1 MFIEKDPIV
10 SVVIPTYNHAEYL
23 KKALNSVL
31 SQTFNLIEVLVIDNN
46 SSDDTDLVLSSFVD
60 RRLKII
66 KIDNNGVI
74 AVSRNLGIKKA
85 VGQWI
90 AFLDSDD
97 FWYPNRLETIIQNLD
112 QNEKFDVITTDELKI
127 NKATGKK
134 KKLIYGPILGRNQYK
149 SLLFYGN
156 QFSPSAT
163 MIRNSFLKENSLQF
177 SEKREFVTVEDYDF
191 WLNILLRKPKVKFLK
206 TVQGEYLLHGKNN
219 SSYRELHDKNRR
231 ALLKHHVFNVQDFET
246 NKHKLWQNIIV
257 LDEFI
262 LELKQANRNLFTKS
276 TLVIFK
282 LFISSP
288 TFISKWILVR
298 FKLLIYKQIFSHNNI
313 AK

>member
-1 MFIEKDPIV
+1 MHIEKDPIV

-23 KKALNSVL
+23 KKALESAL
-31 SQTFNLIEVLVIDNN
+31 SQTFNLIEVLVVDNN
-46 SSDDTDLVLSSFVD
+46 SSDDTDLVLGSFVD
-60 RRLKII
+60 KRLKII
-66 KIDNNGVI
+66 KTDNKGVI

-85 VGQWI
+85 VGKWI

-112 QNEKFDVITTDELKI
+112 QAEEVDVITTDEYKI

-134 KKLIYGPILGRNQYK
+134 KKLVYGPILGENKYK

-163 MIRNSFLKENSLQF
+163 MVRNSFLKENSLQF

-191 WLNILLRKPKVKFLK
+191 WLNIMLKKPKVKFLR
-206 TVQGEYLLHGKNN
+206 TVQGEYLLHEKNN
-219 SSYRELHDKNRR
+219 SSFIDLHNKSRR
-231 ALLKHHVFNVQDFET
+231 AVLNHHVFKVQDFEI
-246 NKHKLWQNIIV
+246 NKDKLWQNIIN

-262 LELKQANRNLFTKS
+262 LELKHINGIRLNKSLFVT
-276 TLVIFK
+276 FR
-282 LFISSP
+282 LFISSQSLFQNG
-288 TFISKWILVR
+288 FI
-298 FKLLIYKQIFSHNNI
+298 QD
-313 AK
+313 

>member
-1 MFIEKDPIV
+1 MHIEKDPIV

-23 KKALNSVL
+23 KKALESAL

-46 SSDDTDLVLSSFVD
+46 SSDDTDLVLGSFVD
-60 RRLKII
+60 RRLRII
-66 KIDNNGVI
+66 KTDNKGVI

-85 VGQWI
+85 VGKWI

-112 QNEKFDVITTDELKI
+112 QVEEVDVITTDEYKI

-134 KKLIYGPILGRNQYK
+134 KKLIYGPILGENKYK

-163 MIRNSFLKENSLQF
+163 MVRNSFLKENSLKF

-191 WLNILLRKPKVKFLK
+191 WLNIMLRKPKVKFLR

-219 SSYRELHDKNRR
+219 SSFIDLHNKSRR
-231 ALLKHHVFNVQDFET
+231 AVLNHHVFKVQDFEI
-246 NKHKLWQNIIV
+246 NKDKLWQNIIN
-257 LDEFI
+257 LEEFI
-262 LELKQANRNLFTKS
+262 LELKHINGIRLNKSLF
-276 TLVIFK
+276 VIFK

-288 TFISKWILVR
+288 KFISKWIYTR
-298 FKLLIYKQIFSHNNI
+298 FKLLIYKKFLAQMNI
-313 AK
+313 IG